1 MEQLQWQSQQIA
13 TGRMLPCPPQSGLVV
28 VVMVVEEKGSKR
40 ESLSYERAACVRA
53 CACVRVRA
61 CVCVRACVRACGQ
74 LDKAALQHTQTRW
87 RDTACE
93 RGFLTE
99 GT

>member
-61 CVCVRACVRACGQ
+61 CVRACVRPAGQ
-74 LDKAALQHTQTRW
+74 SCFAAHADPL
-87 RDTACE
+87 A
-93 RGFLTE
+93 
-99 GT
+99 